1 MTMLDRTGSLASHTV
16 IDVVNRFLASH
27 SITRLVSIDEDLQEA
42 GLTSLDIVNLMLAV
56 EAAFDLS
63 ISGADLIPA
72 NFRSIAAIES
82 LLSTLLVRT

>member
-1 MTMLDRTGSLASHTV
+1 MLDRTASLASDRV
-16 IDVVNRFLASH
+16 IDVVNRFLASR
-27 SITRLVSIDEDLQEA
+27 SINRPVSVDENLQEA
-42 GLTSLDIVNLMLAV
+42 GLTSLDLVNLMLAV
-56 EAAFDLS
+56 ESAFDLT